1 MPRLVAPLL
10 WLTLAVPVF
19 GQEPLTVAA
28 ALDEAISSNPELLAL
43 RREAPPDRLA
53 ALVRASAILAAVRQ
67 AHVELAIA
75 RAASELYEGQ
85 APMMKEMSD
94 ALTLSLGPGDM
105 LRHDTST
112 MSMDIARLALGRS
125 TAREQVKVAE
135 VRFNA
140 AVGRRLEAPVG
151 PLATPDATTAPTD
164 AAAIAL
170 ARDPRLQ
177 GAGGAGR
184 AGGAGGATGGDRD
197 AITTAVRRRV
207 LEAVARVEGAR
218 ERAMIMTT
226 SVLPQVE
233 LGFERAR
240 AAYTA
245 NQGGFLEMLDAHHR
259 QVDARIEYGAVDAA
273 YKRALVELD
282 IAMGET
288 PERLARAAA
297 TAVGEK

>member
-1 MPRLVAPLL
+1 MPRLVAALL

-19 GQEPLTVAA
+19 GQEPLDVAA

-43 RREAPPDRLA
+43 RREAPPDRVT

-67 AHVELAIA
+67 AHVELALA

-94 ALTLSLGPGDM
+94 ALTLSLGPSDM

-125 TAREQVKVAE
+125 TAREQVRVAE

-151 PLATPDATTAPTD
+151 PLATPDVTTAPTD

-170 ARDPRLQ
+170 ARDPRL
-177 GAGGAGR
+177 
-184 AGGAGGATGGDRD
+184 GGAGGATGGDRD
-197 AITTAVRRRV
+197 TITTAVRRRV

-259 QVDARIEYGAVDAA
+259 QVEARIEYAAVDAA